1 MRKNKDATVI
11 PPLSSNTPL
20 DDTTIPLDDYF
31 ETNHEVH
38 VPSPLTS
45 ETATLNPHNDE
56 QGSRYSLR
64 DRKEPDRRN
73 EGSSEELFLGDG
85 RAPLGK
91 ENSGMLSYSMKE
103 YDSNSTKIEKLWSY
117 LAKEFEMKGLGALKY
132 FLDTSIEINH
142 GLSIY
147 LVQIPTNKERY

>member
-45 ETATLNPHNDE
+45 ETATLNLMNKVGDI
-56 QGSRYSLR
+56 
-64 DRKEPDRRN
+64 
-73 EGSSEELFLGDG
+73 LFVIVKNLIG
-85 RAPLGK
+85 
-91 ENSGMLSYSMKE
+91 
-103 YDSNSTKIEKLWSY
+103 
-117 LAKEFEMKGLGALKY
+117 
-132 FLDTSIEINH
+132 
-142 GLSIY
+142 
-147 LVQIPTNKERY
+147 

>member
-56 QGSRYSLR
+56 QGRRYSLR
-64 DRKEPDRRN
+64 DRKEPDRL
-73 EGSSEELFLGDG
+73 GFSKSSSNVVYLTSDFV
-85 RAPLGK
+85 
-91 ENSGMLSYSMKE
+91 SYHCLSK
-103 YDSNSTKIEKLWSY
+103 THFAFTLQ
-117 LAKEFEMKGLGALKY
+117 
-132 FLDTSIEINH
+132 
-142 GLSIY
+142 LSFMP
-147 LVQIPTNKERY
+147 IPSHF